1 MDGFMVSL
9 SDSYSLHVYIH
20 ANLSNFRKRLFNM
33 INDVPTIFEVVTGM
47 AKAKDKSSAA
57 NQNGNKSKSN
67 SKVVRPLLSFS
78 TLCFCTFR
86 KLLSLK

>member
-1 MDGFMVSL
+1 MDGFSFGLLLFTGIYV
-9 SDSYSLHVYIH
+9 H
-20 ANLSNFRKRLFNM
+20 ANLCNFFRKRLFNM

-67 SKVVRPLLSFS
+67 SKVVRLLLYPF
-78 TLCFCTFR
+78 
-86 KLLSLK
+86 